1 MQSSTGNDGYDSYD
15 SQPEDLT
22 IETSEPPSHHTFPPV
37 SFQFHTTFPDVY
49 LPPSIPNQTTA
60 STFVPFPFLDSHVEA
75 EVPEVLTLG
84 NTHTSEDLLTTQ
96 TPSASITSLKSSTVP
111 NTGAG
116 DGGMATFLINGVPS
130 RMALLDTNNKTDQ
143 SVKRVQTGPSAA
155 SLTAAQLHMTAM
167 SKTVGWEPD
176 EEPLY
181 VNAKQY
187 HRIMKRREM
196 RAKLEASGKIPKNR
210 KKYLYESRHKHAMA
224 RTRGNGGKFSKEN

>member
-1 MQSSTGNDGYDSYD
+1 MSVSKSLSHSHTHGINKHTTPSVTVNNPSFVSPPKPSTSCM
-15 SQPEDLT
+15 ST
-22 IETSEPPSHHTFPPV
+22 MPPS
-37 SFQFHTTFPDVY
+37 SLKY
-49 LPPSIPNQTTA
+49 I
-60 STFVPFPFLDSHVEA
+60 FLS
-75 EVPEVLTLG
+75 PCSG
-84 NTHTSEDLLTTQ
+84 Q
-96 TPSASITSLKSSTVP
+96 KSSTVP

-116 DGGMATFLINGVPS
+116 DG
-130 RMALLDTNNKTDQ
+130 
-143 SVKRVQTGPSAA
+143 GPSAA

-196 RAKLEASGKIPKNR
+196 RAKLEATGKIPKKR

>member
-116 DGGMATFLINGVPS
+116 DGG
-130 RMALLDTNNKTDQ
+130 
-143 SVKRVQTGPSAA
+143 PSAA

-196 RAKLEASGKIPKNR
+196 RAKLEATGKIPKKR

>member
-1 MQSSTGNDGYDSYD
+1 MSVSKSLSHSHTHGINKHTTPSVTVNNPSFVSPPKPSTSCM
-15 SQPEDLT
+15 ST
-22 IETSEPPSHHTFPPV
+22 MPPS
-37 SFQFHTTFPDVY
+37 SLKY
-49 LPPSIPNQTTA
+49 I
-60 STFVPFPFLDSHVEA
+60 FLS
-75 EVPEVLTLG
+75 PCSG
-84 NTHTSEDLLTTQ
+84 Q
-96 TPSASITSLKSSTVP
+96 KSSTVP

-196 RAKLEASGKIPKNR
+196 RAKLEATGKIPKKR